1 MYLAEQCV
9 YYNGFVWRMSGK
21 TVCAGQVNQVGMCTV
36 AKGKRADF
44 VFYRYAWVVTDA
56 LGKTGERIK
65 ERCLARIGVANERKS
80 GQGVARG
87 GK

>member
-1 MYLAEQCV
+1 
-9 YYNGFVWRMSGK
+9 
-21 TVCAGQVNQVGMCTV
+21 MCTV